1 MIVRFVLMDINNEQ
15 LKKLIDLSELEIEH
29 LEATGDDINKALIS
43 IERKL
48 MSFSANDSTSLPAE
62 FNILIVDDLELSI
75 YQFNQ
80 LLKKVGIVPTVA
92 RNKEEAL
99 AELKKKKFDYI
110 VVDLFLPDAEDGL
123 ELIDECIKLREAKRT
138 NKIIVMS
145 GTDDKNLIEKCYKLG
160 IDEFVPK
167 SSNWHDQILKF
178 ITSSFTSKQHEDF
191 FKYSINND
199 ICCYT
204 INKLNGK
211 RHVDI
216 LLKDVTTS
224 LYTGYVNIIFNM
236 ENIKIFDEEYTNTFA
251 ALYKMCKEKGGQF
264 MLVKISDSLKEALAD
279 AFLDTLIPTY
289 SSVDIAVSKV

>member
-1 MIVRFVLMDINNEQ
+1 MEINNEQ
-15 LKKLIDLSELEIEH
+15 LKKLFDLSGADIVVE
-29 LEATGDDINKALIS
+29 EALQDDITKALIL

-48 MSFSANDSTSLPAE
+48 NSFASDTMTVPAE

-92 RNKEEAL
+92 RNKIEAL

-110 VVDLFLPDAEDGL
+110 VVDLFLPDAEDGI
-123 ELIDECIKLREAKRT
+123 ELIDECIKLRDAKKT

-178 ITSSFTSKQHEDF
+178 ITSSLTTKQHEDF
-191 FKYSINND
+191 FKYSINDN

-204 INKLNGK
+204 INKFNSSK
-211 RHVDI
+211 HIDAIV
-216 LLKDVTTS
+216 KDVTTS

-236 ENIKIFDEEYTNTFA
+236 ENVKIFDDEYTSTFTT
-251 ALYKMCKEKGGQF
+251 LYKMCNEKGGKF
-264 MLVKISDSLKEALAD
+264 MLVKISDSVKSALSD
-279 AFLDTLIPTY
+279 AFLDTLIPTFT
-289 SSVDIAVSKV
+289 SVDLAVSKIEEQ

>member
-1 MIVRFVLMDINNEQ
+1 MEINNEQ
-15 LKKLIDLSELEIEH
+15 LKKLFDLSGADIVVE
-29 LEATGDDINKALIS
+29 EALQDDITKALIL

-48 MSFSANDSTSLPAE
+48 NSFASDTMTVPAE

-80 LLKKVGIVPTVA
+80 VLKKVGIVPTVA
-92 RNKEEAL
+92 RNKIEAL

-110 VVDLFLPDAEDGL
+110 VVDLFLPDAEDGI
-123 ELIDECIKLREAKRT
+123 ELIDECIKLRDAKKT

-178 ITSSFTSKQHEDF
+178 ITSSLTTKQHEDF
-191 FKYSINND
+191 FKYSINDN

-204 INKLNGK
+204 INKFNSSK
-211 RHVDI
+211 HIDAIV
-216 LLKDVTTS
+216 KDVTTS

-236 ENIKIFDEEYTNTFA
+236 ENVKIFDDEYTSTFTS
-251 ALYKMCKEKGGQF
+251 LYKMCSEKGGKF
-264 MLVKISDSLKEALAD
+264 MLVKISDSVKAALSD
-279 AFLDTLIPTY
+279 AFLDTLIPTFT
-289 SSVDIAVSKV
+289 SVDLAVSKIEEQ

>member
-1 MIVRFVLMDINNEQ
+1 MEINNEQ
-15 LKKLIDLSELEIEH
+15 LKKLFELSELDVVVSD
-29 LEATGDDINKALIS
+29 AVPDDITKALIA

-48 MSFSANDSTSLPAE
+48 LSFASDAVSVPAE

-92 RNKEEAL
+92 RNKEEAM

-110 VVDLFLPDAEDGL
+110 VVDLFLPDADDGL
-123 ELIDECIKLREAKRT
+123 ELIDECIRLRDAKRT

-167 SSNWHDQILKF
+167 SSNWHDQVLKF
-178 ITSSFTSKQHEDF
+178 ITSSLTSKEHENF
-191 FKYSINND
+191 FKYSINDN

-204 INKLNGK
+204 VNKFNSQK
-211 RHVDI
+211 QIDS

-224 LYTGYVNIIFNM
+224 LYTGYTNIVFNM
-236 ENIKIFDEEYTNTFA
+236 ENVKIFDDEYTGVFTDLF
-251 ALYKMCKEKGGQF
+251 KMCKEKGGNF
-264 MLVKISDSLKEALAD
+264 MLVKISDSVKSALAD
-279 AFLDTLIPTY
+279 AFLDTLIPIY
-289 SSVDIAVSKV
+289 STVDAAVSKISD

>member
-1 MIVRFVLMDINNEQ
+1 MEINNEQ
-15 LKKLIDLSELEIEH
+15 LKKLFDLSG
-29 LEATGDDINKALIS
+29 ANVDVDSAQQDDITKALIL

-48 MSFSANDSTSLPAE
+48 NSFAVDTMTVPAE

-92 RNKEEAL
+92 RNKIEAL

-110 VVDLFLPDAEDGL
+110 VVDLFLPDAEDGI
-123 ELIDECIKLREAKRT
+123 ELIDECIKLREAKKT

-167 SSNWHDQILKF
+167 SSNWHDQVLKF
-178 ITSSFTSKQHEDF
+178 ITSSLTSKQHEDF
-191 FKYSINND
+191 FKYSINDN

-204 INKLNGK
+204 VNKFNSPKHIDAL
-211 RHVDI
+211 I
-216 LLKDVTTS
+216 KDVTTS

-236 ENIKIFDEEYTNTFA
+236 ENVKIFDDEYTSTFTT
-251 ALYKMCKEKGGQF
+251 LYKMCNEKGGKF
-264 MLVKISDSLKEALAD
+264 MLVKISDSVKTALAD
-279 AFLDTLIPTY
+279 AFLDTLIPIYTT
-289 SSVDIAVSKV
+289 VDTAVSKLE

>member
-1 MIVRFVLMDINNEQ
+1 MEINNEQ
-15 LKKLIDLSELEIEH
+15 LEKLIDLSGLNIETSNAV
-29 LEATGDDINKALIS
+29 EEDINKALIL

-48 MSFSANDSTSLPAE
+48 NSFSDEAMTVPAE

-92 RNKEEAL
+92 RNKIEAL

-110 VVDLFLPDAEDGL
+110 VVDLFLPDAQDGM
-123 ELIDECIKLREAKRT
+123 ELIEECIKLRDAKRT

-145 GTDDKNLIEKCYKLG
+145 GTDDKNLIESCYKLG

-178 ITSSFTSKQHEDF
+178 ITSSLTSKQHEDF
-191 FKYSINND
+191 FKYSINEN

-204 INKLNGK
+204 INKFNSK
-211 RHVDI
+211 KHIDAIV
-216 LLKDVTTS
+216 KDVTTS
-224 LYTGYVNIIFNM
+224 LYTGFNNIIFNM
-236 ENIKIFDEEYTNTFA
+236 ENVKIFDDEYTSIFTI
-251 ALYKMCKEKGGQF
+251 LYKMCNEKGGKF
-264 MLVKISDSLKEALAD
+264 MLVKITDSVKNALTD
-279 AFLDTLIPTY
+279 AFLDTLIPTFTSVDAAV
-289 SSVDIAVSKV
+289 SSVE

>member
-1 MIVRFVLMDINNEQ
+1 MEINNEQ
-15 LKKLIDLSELEIEH
+15 LKKLFDLSG
-29 LEATGDDINKALIS
+29 ANVDVDSAQQDDITKALIL

-48 MSFSANDSTSLPAE
+48 NSFATDTMTVPAE

-92 RNKEEAL
+92 RNKVEAL

-110 VVDLFLPDAEDGL
+110 VVDLFLPDAEDGI
-123 ELIDECIKLREAKRT
+123 ELIDECIKLREAKKT

-167 SSNWHDQILKF
+167 SSNWHDQVLKF
-178 ITSSFTSKQHEDF
+178 ITSSLTSKQHEDF
-191 FKYSINND
+191 FKYSINDN

-204 INKLNGK
+204 VNKFNSPK
-211 RHVDI
+211 HIDA

-224 LYTGYVNIIFNM
+224 LYTGYINIIF
-236 ENIKIFDEEYTNTFA
+236 KITNNNF
-251 ALYKMCKEKGGQF
+251 
-264 MLVKISDSLKEALAD
+264 LVLPII
-279 AFLDTLIPTY
+279 TI
-289 SSVDIAVSKV
+289 

>member
-1 MIVRFVLMDINNEQ
+1 MEINNEQ
-15 LKKLIDLSELEIEH
+15 LKKLFDLSG
-29 LEATGDDINKALIS
+29 ANVDVDSAQQDDITKALIL

-48 MSFSANDSTSLPAE
+48 NSFAVDTMTVPAE

-92 RNKEEAL
+92 RNKIEAL

-110 VVDLFLPDAEDGL
+110 VVDLFLPDAEDGI
-123 ELIDECIKLREAKRT
+123 ELIDECIKLREAKKT

-167 SSNWHDQILKF
+167 SSNWHDQVLKF
-178 ITSSFTSKQHEDF
+178 ITSSLTSKQHEDF
-191 FKYSINND
+191 FKYSINDN

-204 INKLNGK
+204 VNKFNSPKHIDAL
-211 RHVDI
+211 I
-216 LLKDVTTS
+216 KDVTTS

-236 ENIKIFDEEYTNTFA
+236 ENVKIFDDEYTSTFTT
-251 ALYKMCKEKGGQF
+251 LYKMCNEKGGKF
-264 MLVKISDSLKEALAD
+264 MLVKISDSVKTALAD

-289 SSVDIAVSKV
+289 TTVDVAVSKVE

>member
-1 MIVRFVLMDINNEQ
+1 MEINNEQ
-15 LKKLIDLSELEIEH
+15 LKKLFDLSGLNIA
-29 LEATGDDINKALIS
+29 LDDAVSDDITKALIS
-43 IERKL
+43 IERKIL
-48 MSFSANDSTSLPAE
+48 SFSSETTGVPAE

-92 RNKEEAL
+92 RNKVEAL

-145 GTDDKNLIEKCYKLG
+145 GTDDKDLIEKCYKLG

-178 ITSSFTSKQHEDF
+178 ITSSLTTKEHEDF
-191 FKYSINND
+191 FKYSINDD

-204 INKLNGK
+204 INKCNGK
-211 RHVDI
+211 RHIDNLI
-216 LLKDVTTS
+216 KDVNTS
-224 LYTGYVNIIFNM
+224 LYTGFKNIIFNM
-236 ENIKIFDEEYTNTFA
+236 ENIKIFDEEHTGFFTE
-251 ALYKMCKEKGGQF
+251 LYKMCKEKGGQF
-264 MLVKISDSLKEALAD
+264 MLVKISDSVKSALAD
-279 AFLDTLIPTY
+279 AFLDNLIPTF
-289 SSVDIAVSKV
+289 STVDAAVSKISD

>member
-1 MIVRFVLMDINNEQ
+1 MNNEQ
-15 LKKLIDLSELEIEH
+15 LKKLFDLSGLNIEPSD
-29 LEATGDDINKALIS
+29 AVSDDITKALIS
-43 IERKL
+43 IERK
-48 MSFSANDSTSLPAE
+48 MGSFAADTMTVPAE

-92 RNKEEAL
+92 RNKVEAL

-110 VVDLFLPDAEDGL
+110 VVDLFLPDAQDGL

-145 GTDDKNLIEKCYKLG
+145 GTDDKDLIERCYKLG

-178 ITSSFTSKQHEDF
+178 ITSSLTSKDHEDF
-191 FKYSINND
+191 FKYSINDN

-204 INKLNGK
+204 INKFNSK
-211 RHVDI
+211 RHIDN
-216 LLKDVTTS
+216 LMKDVTTS
-224 LYTGYVNIIFNM
+224 LYTGYKNIIFNM

-251 ALYKMCKEKGGQF
+251 ELYKVCHGKDGQF
-264 MLVKISDSLKEALAD
+264 MLVKISDSVKSALAD
-279 AFLDTLIPTY
+279 AFLDTLIPTF
-289 SSVDIAVSKV
+289 SSVDAAVSKI

>member
-1 MIVRFVLMDINNEQ
+1 MTV
-15 LKKLIDLSELEIEH
+15 
-29 LEATGDDINKALIS
+29 
-43 IERKL
+43 
-48 MSFSANDSTSLPAE
+48 PAE

-92 RNKEEAL
+92 RNKVEAL

-110 VVDLFLPDAEDGL
+110 VVDLFLPDAQDGI
-123 ELIDECIKLREAKRT
+123 ELIEECIKLRDAKRT

-145 GTDDKNLIEKCYKLG
+145 GTDDKDLIEKCYKLG

-178 ITSSFTSKQHEDF
+178 ITSSLTSKQHEDF
-191 FKYSINND
+191 FKYSINDN

-204 INKLNGK
+204 INKFNSQ
-211 RHVDI
+211 RHIDLIV
-216 LLKDVTTS
+216 KDVTTS
-224 LYTGYVNIIFNM
+224 LYTGFSNIIFNM
-236 ENIKIFDEEYTNTFA
+236 ENVKIFDDEYTSVFTS
-251 ALYKMCKEKGGQF
+251 LYKMCNEKGGQF
-264 MLVKISDSLKEALAD
+264 MLVKISDSVKSALAD

-289 SSVDIAVSKV
+289 TSVDLAVSKISS

>member
-1 MIVRFVLMDINNEQ
+1 MEINNEQ
-15 LKKLIDLSELEIEH
+15 LKKLFDLSGADIVVE
-29 LEATGDDINKALIS
+29 EALQDDITKALIL

-48 MSFSANDSTSLPAE
+48 NSFASDTMTVPAE

-80 LLKKVGIVPTVA
+80 VLKKVGIVPTVA
-92 RNKEEAL
+92 RNKIEAL

-110 VVDLFLPDAEDGL
+110 VVDLFLPDAEDGI
-123 ELIDECIKLREAKRT
+123 ELIDECIKLRDAKKT

-178 ITSSFTSKQHEDF
+178 ITSSLTTKQHEDF
-191 FKYSINND
+191 FKYSINDN

-204 INKLNGK
+204 INKFNSSK
-211 RHVDI
+211 HIDAIV
-216 LLKDVTTS
+216 KDVTTS

-236 ENIKIFDEEYTNTFA
+236 ENVKIFDDEYTSTFTT
-251 ALYKMCKEKGGQF
+251 EKGGKF
-264 MLVKISDSLKEALAD
+264 MLVKISDSVKAALSD
-279 AFLDTLIPTY
+279 AFLDTLIPTFT
-289 SSVDIAVSKV
+289 SVDLAVSKIEEQ